1 MKLKMM
7 FVICLLCFA
16 NQSYAVDFPWTKP
29 ATINAEL
36 TLKDEEICAE
46 RYIESIKKE
55 AEFKARKESLEGE
68 LFYLRLQNIALFI
81 VVGYMAVN
89 N

>member
-1 MKLKMM
+1 MC
-7 FVICLLCFA
+7 VVCLLCFA
-16 NQSYAVDFPWTKP
+16 SQSFAIDFPWTKEP
-29 ATINAEL
+29 ALNAEL

-68 LFYLRLQNIALFI
+68 LFYLRLQNIALFM